1 METWTNILEAWVE
14 KAQEMFNKDLEELE
28 KTINTI
34 TEIRNTQE
42 GTNIRITEAE
52 EERNEL
58 EDKMIELKQN
68 TMKKKE

>member
-1 METWTNILEAWVE
+1 M
-14 KAQEMFNKDLEELE
+14 QEMFNKDLEELR

-58 EDKMIELKQN
+58 EDKMIGN
-68 TMKKKE
+68 